1 MKLSTIFKL
10 TKGKLWD
17 GQVPKTGSPYI
28 CDTIK
33 HLISVHRMDIPTED
47 AARARKT
54 VQRLLDDFSLQ
65 DWLAKRGVI
74 TIEERNELRRGS
86 DHMAGNELMV
96 KLQATRHAWLNHLI
110 AHHKAIGD

>member
-1 MKLSTIFKL
+1 MKLSTIFRL

-33 HLISVHRMDIPTED
+33 HLGSIHKMDIPIED

-54 VQRLLDDFSLQ
+54 VQELLNDFSLQ

-74 TIEERNELRRGS
+74 TFEERCRLRDSLR
-86 DHMAGNELMV
+86 MAGDELQV
-96 KLQATRHAWLNHLI
+96 KLQATRHAWLDHLI
-110 AHHKAIGD
+110 AHYEAIGD